1 MTDDAPGDRPATDA
15 AGGPAALAE
24 TTVEAALRS
33 QLSEALG
40 GVRGMLEAAVP
51 TALFTLVFLVGKDLR
66 IALAVSVVAA
76 AVLLVVRLVQHSA
89 VQFVLNAF
97 VGIAIGAFFAWRSA
111 RGGGDANDQA
121 LAYFLPGV
129 LYNLGYAVVMVLSI
143 ALRYPVV
150 GFIVGSVTASRGEG
164 DPMAWRGDPQVVR
177 LCGRLTW
184 LLAAPCVVRVVV
196 QGPLYLAGRSGALDA
211 DAAIA
216 ALGAAKLV
224 MGWPLQVAALALMV
238 WLLSRNATPVSG
250 ET

>member
-1 MTDDAPGDRPATDA
+1 MSDSQAPA
-15 AGGPAALAE
+15 

-51 TALFTLVFLVGKDLR
+51 TALFTIVFLSTKDLR
-66 IALAVSVVAA
+66 TALVVSVVAGVA
-76 AVLLVVRLVQHSA
+76 LLVGRLVQRSS

-97 VGIAIGAFFAWRSA
+97 LGIAIGAFFAWRSA

-129 LYNLGYAVVMVLSI
+129 LYNLVYAVAMGLSVV
-143 ALRYPVV
+143 LRYPVV

-164 DPMAWRGDPQVVR
+164 DPLAWRSDPQVVR

-184 LLAAPCVVRVVV
+184 LLAAPCLLRVVV
-196 QGPLYLAGRSGALDA
+196 QGPLYLGGRSGAIDPA
-211 DAAIA
+211 GAIA

-224 MGWPLQVAALALMV
+224 MGWPLQVAALAFMI
-238 WLLSRNATPVSG
+238 WLLSRNATPITRAAG
-250 ET
+250 ES